1 MPRTLNT
8 QNNLVELL
16 SRAPSP
22 WDSYDP
28 AIDYAEPEAPKPA
41 DPTETPVE
49 HLIFVL
55 EVKMMEGLA
64 NGKLVI
70 IVDNPKQV
78 EAVHEFL
85 ARKAG

>member
-28 AIDYAEPEAPKPA
+28 RSDETPETILILVADARMRKSLADGTKIVLVDTPEAA
-41 DPTETPVE
+41 
-49 HLIFVL
+49 
-55 EVKMMEGLA
+55 
-64 NGKLVI
+64 
-70 IVDNPKQV
+70 Q
-78 EAVHEFL
+78 AVHEFL